1 MKVICEN
8 GLTLDCKGYKAVDSG
23 VILMDDEDRKN
34 VVGFVPSEHLE
45 YVVSEDVFEENR
57 ELLGVPEPE
66 IESPEELDDQLD
78 RFEREVAEL
87 EKNLDEQTEAM
98 SEEEVELREEVE
110 ERRDHLQAHVE
121 SVQSQLSQVIDR
133 AEHLRRL
140 SESEEAVE
148 TEAGDADATAEA
160 GASSAVEIDETS
172 EDVEE
177 LRHEL
182 DDRLSAIED
191 RLETIAETGEASDES
206 DDGDKAEAEETEGE
220 EGAEMEA
227 EGDGQHLE
235 RIDGL
240 GDTYRS
246 RLENAGIDSLEDL
259 ASAEPDD
266 VAEAANVPQTRAEGW
281 VEEASEEQ
289 RSNA

>member
-8 GLTLDCKGYKAVDSG
+8 GLILDCKGYKAVDSG

-34 VVGFVPSEHLE
+34 VVGFVPSDHLE
-45 YVVSEDVFEENR
+45 YVVPEDVFEENR

-87 EKNLDEQTEAM
+87 EKNLDEQTDAM

-110 ERRDHLQAHVE
+110 ERRQHLQAHVE

-133 AEHLRRL
+133 AEHLRQL
-140 SESEEAVE
+140 SESEE
-148 TEAGDADATAEA
+148 TEAGEADATAEA
-160 GASSAVEIDETS
+160 GASSAVEIDETD

-191 RLETIAETGEASDES
+191 RLETIAETGEAGDES
-206 DDGDKAEAEETEGE
+206 DDGDNAEAEEAESE
-220 EGAEMEA
+220 ESAEMEA

-246 RLENAGIDSLEDL
+246 RLEDAGIGSLDDL
-259 ASAEPDD
+259 ASAEPND